1 MLRLDSIIYNIFK
14 LNRGSNLCPG
24 NNRTTSIKYMEI
36 PVDSDVFEVPLFAFR
51 TFCYM
56 LDKGINAST
65 IVASL
70 YSCGAESSYK
80 SIEAIMRNV
89 LYTTFGCHLSKIQID
104 GISNIYYATMGA
116 VFDKDLNPLMVMSWQ
131 MERQNEERLTYN
143 FKRPILHITP
153 MSFVRKEDPV
163 QRFLDGKMLT
173 TALDMDITTPN
184 SICASG
190 VQFRINR
197 SFFKIKVEI
206 DDCPFNIKGVDVP
219 SISVTN
225 ENLLQLAAEHIDEI
239 EI

>member
-14 LNRGSNLCPG
+14 LNRGSNLYPG
-24 NNRTTSIKYMEI
+24 ENRITSIKYMEI
-36 PVDSDVFEVPLFAFR
+36 PVDSDVFEVPLFAFHK
-51 TFCYM
+51 FCNM

-65 IVASL
+65 IVATL

-89 LYTTFGCHLSKIQID
+89 LYTTFDCHLSKILID
-104 GISNIYYATMGA
+104 DTSNIYYATMGA

-131 MERQNEERLTYN
+131 MERQNDEREPYS

-163 QRFLDGKMLT
+163 QRFLVGKMLT
-173 TALDMDITTPN
+173 TALDMDIPEPYLFT
-184 SICASG
+184 
-190 VQFRINR
+190 NR
-197 SFFKIKVEI
+197 LHFKTNESSFKIKVEI

>member
-14 LNRGSNLCPG
+14 LNRGSSLWPG

-36 PVDSDVFEVPLFAFR
+36 PVDSNVFEVPLFAFHK
-51 TFCYM
+51 FCNM

-65 IVASL
+65 IVAAL

-89 LYTTFGCHLSKIQID
+89 LYTTFDFHLSKIQID
-104 GISNIYYATMGA
+104 DTSNIYYATMGA

-131 MERQNEERLTYN
+131 MERQNDEREPYS

-153 MSFVRKEDPV
+153 ISFVRKEDPV
-163 QRFLDGKMLT
+163 QRFLVGKMLT
-173 TALDMDITTPN
+173 TALDMDIPEPYLFT
-184 SICASG
+184 
-190 VQFRINR
+190 NR
-197 SFFKIKVEI
+197 LHFKTNESSFKIKVEI

-225 ENLLQLAAEHIDEI
+225 ESLLQLAANHIDEI

>member
-14 LNRGSNLCPG
+14 LNRGSNLYPG
-24 NNRTTSIKYMEI
+24 ENRITSIKYMEI
-36 PVDSDVFEVPLFAFR
+36 PVDSDVFEVPLFAFHK
-51 TFCYM
+51 FCKM

-65 IVASL
+65 IVATL

-89 LYTTFGCHLSKIQID
+89 LYTTFDCHLSKIQID
-104 GISNIYYATMGA
+104 GTSNIYYATMGA

-131 MERQNEERLTYN
+131 MERQNDGRVTYS

-153 MSFVRKEDPV
+153 ISFVRKEDPV
-163 QRFLDGKMLT
+163 QRFLVGKMLT

-184 SICASG
+184 SVYANG
-190 VQFRINR
+190 VQFRTNR
-197 SFFKIKVEI
+197 SFFKMKVEI
-206 DDCPFNIKGVDVP
+206 DDCPFNVKGIDVP

-225 ENLLQLAAEHIDEI
+225 ESLLQLAAEHIDEI

>member
-65 IVASL
+65 IVAAL

-104 GISNIYYATMGA
+104 GTSNIYYATMGA

-131 MERQNEERLTYN
+131 MERQNDEREPYN

-153 MSFVRKEDPV
+153 ISFVRKEDPV
-163 QRFLDGKMLT
+163 QRFLVGKMLT
-173 TALDMDITTPN
+173 TALDMDIPEPYLFT
-184 SICASG
+184 
-190 VQFRINR
+190 NR
-197 SFFKIKVEI
+197 LHFKTNESSFKIKVEI

>member
-14 LNRGSNLCPG
+14 LNRGSNLYPG
-24 NNRTTSIKYMEI
+24 ENRITSIKYMEI
-36 PVDSDVFEVPLFAFR
+36 PVDSDVFEVPLFAFHK
-51 TFCYM
+51 FCNM
-56 LDKGINAST
+56 LDKGINANT
-65 IVASL
+65 IVAAL

-89 LYTTFGCHLSKIQID
+89 LYATFDSHLSKIQID
-104 GISNIYYATMGA
+104 GTSNIYYATMGA

-131 MERQNEERLTYN
+131 MERQNDEREPYS

-153 MSFVRKEDPV
+153 ISFVRKEDPV
-163 QRFLDGKMLT
+163 QRFLVGKMLT
-173 TALDMDITTPN
+173 TALDMDIPEPYLFTDRLHFKTN
-184 SICASG
+184 ESS
-190 VQFRINR
+190 
-197 SFFKIKVEI
+197 FKIKVEI